1 MLEMQLYGIFMV
13 LLVRLIDLDKEFWFE
28 YKGFVVHSSISV
40 MPLCLF
46 CFYLVSDSLFSV
58 GLWVRL

>member
-28 YKGFVVHSSISV
+28 YRFCCSLFYFCNAI
-40 MPLCLF
+40 MLF